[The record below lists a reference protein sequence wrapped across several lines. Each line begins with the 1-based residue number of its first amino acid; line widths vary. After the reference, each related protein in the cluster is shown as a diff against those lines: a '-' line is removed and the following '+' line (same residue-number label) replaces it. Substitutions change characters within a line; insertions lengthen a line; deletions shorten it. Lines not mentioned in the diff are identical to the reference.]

1 MVLHLVPDTYFE
13 SRSSGSRKRYDW
25 RRPIYDQHR
34 PSCATGSRITIS
46 RPSRTSRPA
55 ASSEAYPVDA
65 PMAAGFVTPFG
76 ARYEVAVKFV
86 GMIGVSQCPASE
98 QVREIGLQGIEWILT
113 FTFEAR
119 RR

>member
-1 MVLHLVPDTYFE
+1 MVLHLVPDTYFRE
-13 SRSSGSRKRYDW
+13 QVEREQEEIRLAPTDMRPPPPFMRDWVADNDQQTITHIPSGCQFR
-25 RRPIYDQHR
+25 
-34 PSCATGSRITIS
+34 
-46 RPSRTSRPA
+46 
-55 ASSEAYPVDA
+55 AYPVET

-76 ARYEVAVKFV
+76 ARYEVAVRFV
-86 GMIGVSQCPASE
+86 GMIGVSQCPAPE